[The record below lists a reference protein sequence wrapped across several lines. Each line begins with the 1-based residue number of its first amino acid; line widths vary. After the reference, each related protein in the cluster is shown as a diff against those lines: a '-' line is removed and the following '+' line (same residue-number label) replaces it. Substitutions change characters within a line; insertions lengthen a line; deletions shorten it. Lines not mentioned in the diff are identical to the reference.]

1 MRRQPLVPN
10 KVIFM
15 KDFPLISIVT
25 PSLNQASFIGEA
37 LQSVER
43 QSYTNW
49 EHLVMDGMS
58 TDGTIDLL
66 RDTASGRKQQKLS
79 WVSERDSG
87 QSDALNKGFRRVKG
101 DIIGWLNSDDRYRVG
116 CFEHIVRAFEEN
128 PGVDIIYGD
137 YLIVNESGNPFQ
149 IRREIE
155 FSKFILLYHRVLYI
169 PTAATFFRRRIFDE
183 NNWLEANLQYAM
195 DLEFFIRLSA
205 RGYRFKHIPQLLAD
219 FRIQPNSKTC
229 SSPDRQ
235 RLEHQQVIF
244 AAAPILR
251 RLKSPNLRG
260 VVLSLLRSI
269 ACLKRYS
276 EKMLRGYYWEQFR
289 STGSSLNGM

>member
-1 MRRQPLVPN
+1 
-10 KVIFM
+10 M

-25 PSLNQASFIGEA
+25 PSLNQGSFIGEA

-49 EHLVMDGMS
+49 EHLVVDGMS

-66 RDTASGRKQQKLS
+66 RDLASERRQQKLS

-116 CFEHIVRAFEEN
+116 CFDNIVRAFEEN
-128 PGVDIIYGD
+128 PGVDIVYGD
-137 YLIVNESGNPFQ
+137 YLMVDELGNPYQ

-183 NNWLEANLQYAM
+183 DNWLEANLQYAM

-205 RGYRFKHIPQLLAD
+205 RGYRFKHLPQLLAD

-235 RLEHQQVIF
+235 RREHQQVIF

-251 RLKSPNLRG
+251 RLKSPHLRG
-260 VVLSLLRSI
+260 AVLSLLRSI

-289 STGSSLNGM
+289 STGSSLNGL